1 MQAGEL
7 GLDSDSDDNSKTEP
21 VGSAI
26 HGRKRKPN
34 DANAST
40 DTTRADAQ
48 AETNPGVS
56 EGSAAPKA
64 KSLRLNRLRGWPDLQ
79 CADACLFNL
88 NILKRRC
95 SCRAAILREALRE
108 GTTVFQV
115 AATRAL
121 HNSLSLLITSC
132 RYSIP

>member
-26 HGRKRKPN
+26 QGRKRKPN

-48 AETNPGVS
+48 AETHPGVS

-79 CADACLFNL
+79 CADACLFDL
-88 NILKRRC
+88 NILKR
-95 SCRAAILREALRE
+95 S
-108 GTTVFQV
+108 
-115 AATRAL
+115 
-121 HNSLSLLITSC
+121 
-132 RYSIP
+132 

>member
-26 HGRKRKPN
+26 QGRKRKPN

-88 NILKRRC
+88 TSSNAADVHAERQSCGKRFA
-95 SCRAAILREALRE
+95 RAQPSSR
-108 GTTVFQV
+108 
-115 AATRAL
+115 
-121 HNSLSLLITSC
+121 LLPPAP
-132 RYSIP
+132 SIIR